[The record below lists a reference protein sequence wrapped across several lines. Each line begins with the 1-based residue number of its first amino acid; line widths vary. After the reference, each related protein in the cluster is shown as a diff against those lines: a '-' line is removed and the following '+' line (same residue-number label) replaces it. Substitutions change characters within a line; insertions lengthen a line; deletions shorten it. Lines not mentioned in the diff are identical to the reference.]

1 MEKITIP
8 KPEEYS
14 YMDTSEMVEEIKKVF
29 LKYPYLNKA
38 EFEHLRALSNNL
50 SVSCADILWEMDR
63 YPDM

>member
-1 MEKITIP
+1 
-8 KPEEYS
+8 
-14 YMDTSEMVEEIKKVF
+14 MDTSEMVEEIKKVF